1 MTLRVVTDAWGELIT
16 IGEPVEGAHDMRA
29 LERSGLKDLPALADA
44 VFADKGYK
52 GSGYFIPSKK
62 PAGGD

>member
-1 MTLRVVTDAWGELIT
+1 MIYLRRNNLQNAVGEFYDVSQYT
-16 IGEPVEGAHDMRA
+16 ISRVSMLAPLVRA
-29 LERSGLKDLPALADA
+29 EQADA